1 MISQEKAGSSSR
13 REEKMT
19 VAWILKE
26 KGRNVV
32 SALSNASV
40 EEIITLLAKKRIGA
54 VVIVDEIHRVLGI
67 ISERDIVRILATQGA
82 AALGEPVGEHMTRPV
97 VTCSEHHSIDWLM
110 EQMTSR
116 RFRHVPV
123 MEKDRLAGIVSIG
136 DVVKFKVALAES
148 EAAQMR
154 QYFAAG

>member
-1 MISQEKAGSSSR
+1 MS
-13 REEKMT
+13 

-26 KGRNVV
+26 KGRTVV
-32 SALSNASV
+32 SAQANASI
-40 EEIITLLAKKRIGA
+40 EEIITLLAKNRIGA
-54 VVIVDEIHRVLGI
+54 VVIVDEMHRVLGI

-82 AALGEPVGEHMTRPV
+82 VAMSELVGEHMTRPV
-97 VTCSEHHSIDWLM
+97 ITCSEHHSIDWLM

-116 RFRHVPV
+116 RFRHLPV
-123 MEKDRLAGIVSIG
+123 TEKDRLAGIISIG

-154 QYFAAG
+154 QYFVAG